1 MSEDMKTR
9 WLELSSAAMD
19 ELIEW
24 RKAHPRATFAEIE
37 RELDERL
44 ASARARMLGE
54 LAEATPLAKASATLC
69 AECGAQVESSG
80 RRRRSLRTRNGREVA
95 LEREYAR
102 CRACGAGLFPP
113 R

>member
-1 MSEDMKTR
+1 MSEEMKAR

-24 RKAHPRATFAEIE
+24 RKAHPRATFAQIE

-44 ASARARMLGE
+44 ATARARMLGE
-54 LAEATPLAKASATLC
+54 LAQATPLAKAAATTC
-69 AECGAQVESSG
+69 PECGARLESSG
-80 RRRRSLRTRNGREVA
+80 RRRRSMRTRNQRQVT

-102 CRACGAGLFPP
+102 CVACGAGLFPP

>member
-1 MSEDMKTR
+1 VSDDMKTR

-24 RKAHPRATFAEIE
+24 RTAHPRATFAQIE
-37 RELDERL
+37 QELDERL

-54 LAEATPLAKASATLC
+54 LAEATPLAKASAAPC
-69 AECGAQVESSG
+69 PECGARVESSG
-80 RRRRSLRTRNGREVA
+80 RRRRSMRTRNERAVA

-102 CRACGAGLFPP
+102 CTACGAGLFPP